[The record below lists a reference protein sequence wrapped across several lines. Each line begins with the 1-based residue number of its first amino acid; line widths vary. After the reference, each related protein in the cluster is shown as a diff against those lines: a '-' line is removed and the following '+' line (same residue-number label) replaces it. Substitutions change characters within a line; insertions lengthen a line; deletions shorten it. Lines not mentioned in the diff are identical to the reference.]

1 MKVSEKRR
9 EHIKPCHPFLG
20 KLILTLQRHGYL
32 RIGTYDSF
40 YKQLIETKVAQNVKV
55 GQNKALV

>member
-9 EHIKPCHPFLG
+9 EHIKPLSSIFR
-20 KLILTLQRHGYL
+20 KTYFDFTET

-40 YKQLIETKVAQNVKV
+40 YKQLIETKVA
-55 GQNKALV
+55 